1 MSNANGNLRVGTFVV
16 DATPPLGSPVAYAP
30 ARTIQDPLSA
40 RGVVLLPGG
49 AKPIVLCSV
58 DWICISNDGHDEW
71 RAALARGAG
80 TTPERVAVHVIH
92 QHDGVRCDFQTA
104 ELLAANGLSGKY
116 FDVPFA
122 RTVIARA
129 EAAAAQAMEAA
140 QPATHIGI
148 GAARVDKV
156 ASNRRVLGPEGTV
169 AHVRFSKCT
178 NPEAVAA
185 PEGTIDPFLRSV
197 SFWHDDSPLCVL
209 TYFASHPQSYY
220 GEGDV
225 TAEFVGLARAQRERE
240 LDGLPHIHFAGAGG
254 NVAAGKYN
262 DGSPEMRP
270 VLTQRL
276 ATGMRD
282 AWETTEKRP
291 VTAEDVEWLVEPV
304 DLPPAAHLDREKLEA
319 ILADETAE
327 PTAKLTAARKLVFL
341 ERKRQGRAIE
351 LSCLRIDGAA
361 IVHMPGELF
370 VEYQL
375 AAHDMRPGA
384 VVCMAAYGD
393 RSPSYIGTEVS
404 YGQGGYETSER
415 TSYVAPTVETVLLDG
430 MRKLLA

>member
-1 MSNANGNLRVGTFVV
+1 M
-16 DATPPLGSPVAYAP
+16 PE
-30 ARTIQDPLSA
+30 
-40 RGVVLLPGG
+40 G
-49 AKPIVLCSV
+49 AQPIVLCSV

-71 RAALARGAG
+71 RRALARGAG

-116 FDVPFA
+116 FDEPFVK
-122 RTVIARA
+122 TVIRRA
-129 EAAAAQAMEAA
+129 EAAAAQAAQA
-140 QPATHIGI
+140 SQPATHIGI
-148 GAARVDKV
+148 GSARVDKI
-156 ASNRRVLGPEGTV
+156 ASNRRVLGPDGKV
-169 AHVRFSKCT
+169 KHIRFSKCT

-197 SFWHDDSPLCVL
+197 SFWHDDTPLCVL
-209 TYFASHPQSYY
+209 TYYASHPQSYY

-225 TAEFVGLARAQRERE
+225 TAEFVGLARGQRERE
-240 LDGLPHIHFAGAGG
+240 LDGLPHIHFTGAGG

-282 AWETTEKRP
+282 AWEATEKQP
-291 VTAEDVEWLVEPV
+291 LAADDLEWRVEPV
-304 DLPPAAHLDREKLEA
+304 DLPPAAHLDPTKLKA
-319 ILADETAE
+319 VLADETAE

-341 ERKRQGRAIE
+341 ERKRRGRKID
-351 LSCLRIDGAA
+351 LSCLRAGDAA

-375 AAHDMRPGA
+375 AAHDMRPDA
-384 VVCMAAYGD
+384 MVCMAAYGD
-393 RSPSYIGTEVS
+393 RSPSYIGTAAA
-404 YGQGGYETSER
+404 YDQGGYETSER
-415 TSYVAPTVETVLLDG
+415 TSYVAPTVESVLMEG
-430 MRKLLA
+430 MRRLLA